1 MSQIQVFGSGSG
13 AGSHPVGSGTHC
25 IYIRFVFRR
34 HGHDLLHVAD
44 IHETHVTLWDLGEV
58 DENFSDDDAEG
69 VTLSLQV
76 TIFSESDEVELAR
89 EIKKLMKEKGFSF
102 EGRNGDDSKPEDGIY
117 MKAQRFSKFYEME
130 E

>member
-1 MSQIQVFGSGSG
+1 MNSQDIIKDASDALQQISDRGITVMQGW
-13 AGSHPVGSGTHC
+13 
-25 IYIRFVFRR
+25 Y
-34 HGHDLLHVAD
+34 DKD

-58 DENFSDDDAEG
+58 DEN
-69 VTLSLQV
+69 
-76 TIFSESDEVELAR
+76 FSESDEVELAR